1 MFKYLLIAAMSFA
14 AISAQAN
21 ENNSTQAPERVQFGT
36 VLDIAK
42 VINKAQGAE
51 VNGIIPVLLTYQD
64 SRGKQHTVQY
74 DVMGEGT
81 SG

>member
-1 MFKYLLIAAMSFA
+1 
-14 AISAQAN
+14 
-21 ENNSTQAPERVQFGT
+21 

>member
-14 AISAQAN
+14 AFSAHAN
-21 ENNSTQAPERVQFGT
+21 ENNSTQTPERVQFGV
-36 VLDIAK
+36 VLDVAK
-42 VINKAQGAE
+42 VINKTQGTE

-64 SRGKQHTVQY
+64 SRGEQHTVQY
-74 DVMGEGT
+74 DLMGEGT